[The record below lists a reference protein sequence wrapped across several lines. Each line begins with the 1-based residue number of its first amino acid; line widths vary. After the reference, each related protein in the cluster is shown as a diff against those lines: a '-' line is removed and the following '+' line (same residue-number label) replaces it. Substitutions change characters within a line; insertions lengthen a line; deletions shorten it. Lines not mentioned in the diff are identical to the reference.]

1 LKLQPWHWLVLVICI
16 AIACVAL
23 YRGREVTEG
32 QKAFARLG
40 CESCHLAGGA
50 PSLEH
55 VGRKYDR
62 ATFVEFVGNPET
74 IYERRGHRPLNP
86 GYVPMPRLAASR
98 RDVEALSWFLSAQR

>member
-1 LKLQPWHWLVLVICI
+1 LKLRLWHWPVLVICL
-16 AIACVAL
+16 AVACVAL
-23 YRGREVTEG
+23 YHDHQVTEG

-62 ATFVEFVGNPET
+62 KTFVDFLSDPET
-74 IYERRGHRPLNP
+74 IYARRAHRPLNH
-86 GYVPMPRLAASR
+86 GYEPMPRLPASR
-98 RDVEALSWFLSAQR
+98 HDVEALSWFLAAQR